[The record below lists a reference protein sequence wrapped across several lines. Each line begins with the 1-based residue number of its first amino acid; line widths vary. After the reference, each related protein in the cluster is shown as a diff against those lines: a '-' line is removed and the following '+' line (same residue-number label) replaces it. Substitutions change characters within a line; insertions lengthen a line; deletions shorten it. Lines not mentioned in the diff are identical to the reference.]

1 MHTVQLRE
9 QALAVARQLGYCIR
23 EEWLEGSGGGQCEF
37 AGRRW
42 IFVDLAQSAGEQ
54 LEQIAETLRC
64 DPALQSLTLA
74 PPLRKL
80 LGVRKTA

>member
-23 EEWLEGSGGGQCEF
+23 EEWLDGSGGGLCEF

-42 IFVDLAQSAGEQ
+42 IFVDLAQSAVEQ
-54 LEQIAETLRC
+54 LEQIAEALRS
-64 DPALQSLTLA
+64 DPAIHTVTLT
-74 PPLRKL
+74 PVLRKL
-80 LGVRKTA
+80 LGVRRTA

>member
-54 LEQIAETLRC
+54 LEQIAEVLRS
-64 DPALQSLTLA
+64 DPAIQSLALA
-74 PPLRKL
+74 PALRKL